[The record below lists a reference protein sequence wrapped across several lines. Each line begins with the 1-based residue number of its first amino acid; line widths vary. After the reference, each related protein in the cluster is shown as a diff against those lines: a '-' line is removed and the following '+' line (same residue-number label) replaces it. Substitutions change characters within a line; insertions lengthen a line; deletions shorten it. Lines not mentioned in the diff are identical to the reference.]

1 MTSERIVESAWVGVS
16 AMVVVP
22 WLLCHGCCAMVVVPW
37 LLCHGCCAMIVSSF
51 TSFYDCFTNTFVLFK
66 VDLD

>member
-22 WLLCHGCCAMVVVPW
+22 WLLCHD
-37 LLCHGCCAMIVSSF
+37 CCAMIVSSF